1 MHQALWACF
10 GPAALHLLPKKAGGG
25 TRRSPDPEDDTRPFP
40 VWWQRVWP
48 GSGPCPALIFRFPA
62 SRGPPLEVR
71 RAQPCQRVGA
81 NTALFLTCAENV
93 ASPWTSS
100 FADAAP
106 DLGAPLAARRLT
118 CSAPR
123 LGAPPPWGRGELG
136 LENGPVPFLVISLDS
151 EIKLLLSMSSVWSWT
166 SVSRLD
172 PASHGDPGQHGH
184 VFASSWRTRRDG
196 E

>member
-62 SRGPPLEVR
+62 SRGPPLEAEKGTAVPESGRKHSLVLNLR
-71 RAQPCQRVGA
+71 RERRVSLDVFIRRCG
-81 NTALFLTCAENV
+81 
-93 ASPWTSS
+93 P
-100 FADAAP
+100 
-106 DLGAPLAARRLT
+106 GAARRLT

-136 LENGPVPFLVISLDS
+136 LENGPAPFLVISLDAV
-151 EIKLLLSMSSVWSWT
+151 IKLLLSMSSVWSWT

-172 PASHGDPGQHGH
+172 PAPHGDPGQRGH